1 LQYASKNKVSLLATG
16 GGHGYTTTLG
26 GLKNALNVD
35 LSNFKKVEVDAS
47 ANTMVIGAATTFAD
61 MYDPLYAAG
70 KMMRKSPI
78 GLKGPHVY

>member
-1 LQYASKNKVSLLATG
+1 MATG

-47 ANTMVIGAATTFAD
+47 ANTMVI
-61 MYDPLYAAG
+61 
-70 KMMRKSPI
+70 
-78 GLKGPHVY
+78 